1 MKYTK
6 ALYVIFAVTLLTIFA
21 LKLFLI
27 KFNEDGNNLRVEF
40 VNFSYLIT
48 ETIGREN
55 IFNQTLN
62 RYFRLHESLLN
73 VSSFKKR
80 IVFNGNENG
89 ILEGK
94 NICFH
99 FNV

>member
-6 ALYVIFAVTLLTIFA
+6 TLYIIFIITLLTIFA
-21 LKLFLI
+21 LKLFLF
-27 KFNEDGNNLRVEF
+27 KFNENENNLRVEF

-48 ETIGREN
+48 KTIGQE
-55 IFNQTLN
+55 ILFNQTLN

-94 NICFH
+94 KKYFKN
-99 FNV
+99 